1 MTLLE
6 LVAELIALRKKPTSQ
21 ARFGQYPALLQ
32 ALRAAI
38 ADCADPATLE
48 QALARDSGYHLPSG
62 ERQYLIERLLE
73 FGRTPQRLRLYARQL
88 DLFGDAR
95 ALGEPDSDVAERVAA
110 LEAEAEQREK
120 AQRD

>member
-48 QALARDSGYHLPSG
+48 QALARDSGYHLPAG
-62 ERQYLIERLLE
+62 ERPKGYAC
-73 FGRTPQRLRLYARQL
+73 TPANWTCS
-88 DLFGDAR
+88 ATR
-95 ALGEPDSDVAERVAA
+95 APWASQIATSPSTWR
-110 LEAEAEQREK
+110 R
-120 AQRD
+120 